1 MTETTQDSPAPEV
14 RCPNCSSSQVGRYCA
29 SCGQKAGSL
38 HTPIGGFVREAL
50 DKLFSFD
57 SRVWRSLI
65 ALFRHP
71 GSLTVHYWEGRRA
84 QFVKPLRLYLFASFV
99 TFLFLATVVP
109 DFVFQA
115 GTETSDV
122 VKEALEPGEMDPDS
136 RYIMIARI
144 FVWRVPEDGIIGQ
157 ALRLFEGREIQD
169 PERVQTLVVGR
180 MAWTVFALVPVFAAL
195 LRLLYRRRERFFVP
209 HLVFALHYHTLGFL
223 LMAAGIGAES
233 LLGIRPYV
241 SNLAFLAVAAM
252 LFPSLRC
259 VYGEGRLKTI
269 GKQLVLLLAYGFVVL
284 IGMLGLVAVAS
295 RAA

>member
-1 MTETTQDSPAPEV
+1 MTDTTQDSLAAEV
-14 RCPNCSSSQVGRYCA
+14 RCPNCDSSLVGRYCA

-38 HTPIGGFVREAL
+38 HTPLSAFVREAL

-57 SRVWRSLI
+57 SGVWRSLI

-84 QFVKPLRLYLFASFV
+84 QYVAPLRLYLFASFV

-109 DFVFQA
+109 DFVFKA
-115 GTETSDV
+115 GTKTPGTVREV
-122 VKEALEPGEMDPDS
+122 LEPAEMAPDT

-144 FVWRVPEDGIIGQ
+144 FVWRVPEDGIVGQ
-157 ALRLFEGREIQD
+157 ALRWIEGRDIQD
-169 PERVQTLVVGR
+169 PERMQALVVGR

-223 LMAAGIGAES
+223 LMALAIGAET
-233 LLGIRPYV
+233 LLGIRPYL
-241 SNLAFLAVAAM
+241 SNLAFLAVAAI
-252 LFPSLRC
+252 LFPSLRR

-269 GKQLVLLLAYGFVVL
+269 GKQLVLLFVYGLVVF
-284 IGMLGLVAVAS
+284 IGMLALVAIAS
-295 RAA
+295 RTA